1 MDLMDPRIGT
11 HTRSRRAPSVIIG
24 RRLSDFAPVG
34 RPSAMRSPARTSL
47 RLALPLALP
56 LAACSGDDGH
66 AGTSATTSA
75 LTSASASA
83 STSTSTSASGG
94 EASSSASASG
104 DTSEGSTS
112 AVGPAVCGDG
122 VVEGDEACDDGA
134 ANADDVADAC
144 RSDCSAPRCGDGVI
158 DPGHGEICDPM
169 ALAPGESCSPEC
181 SARRQRF
188 ELGVS
193 AVAHDL
199 VRDADDGLHLVWK
212 PDNGPAQELR
222 YGRIVDGA
230 LVMAEA
236 IPGSEGARTR
246 GFRPRF
252 AVDPA
257 GEKIHVAWSDQAMT
271 QLFHTWRIGQV
282 WEPGAELFFSVEGD
296 GNGVAQA
303 ASAIDADGLV
313 HILATTWDPVSIL
326 YWRRPLGEDTWLDQ
340 AAVLEGP
347 TDLDLRSTVAL
358 SDRAGD
364 VHATYKGVGVPG
376 RYLFAPSGGS
386 LLDSDKAP
394 IPGPEGGKHA
404 GMGDLWVRDDG
415 AIDAAFRTWDLG
427 VEGEWYARRP
437 AGASDF
443 ATPTTMVGPIQDAP
457 GGLDYDQWPA
467 IAADP
472 SGRALVTWAENPAS
486 TPDRVS
492 RVHLGIQS
500 GESFEVEVLDDDADL
515 DPFSKPSMSATADGT
530 YILWNSAESGLV
542 LLRLSWSN

>member
-1 MDLMDPRIGT
+1 
-11 HTRSRRAPSVIIG
+11 
-24 RRLSDFAPVG
+24 
-34 RPSAMRSPARTSL
+34 MRSLPSL
-47 RLALPLALP
+47 LPFALI
-56 LAACSGDDGH
+56 LAACGDDGN
-66 AGTSATTSA
+66 ADTSGAATSG

-83 STSTSTSASGG
+83 SGSAGGSTSGSASGSSG
-94 EASSSASASG
+94 AASSGGGSSSG
-104 DTSEGSTS
+104 DATEGSTGGG
-112 AVGPAVCGDG
+112 GPAVCGDG

-144 RSDCSAPRCGDGVI
+144 RTDCSAPRCGDGVI
-158 DPGHGEICDPM
+158 DPGHGEVCDPM
-169 ALAPGESCSPEC
+169 ALAPGESCSVEC
-181 SARRQRF
+181 DARRERF
-188 ELGVS
+188 ELGLS
-193 AVAHDL
+193 AVAYDL

-212 PDNGPAQELR
+212 ASNGPAQGLH

-230 LVMAEA
+230 LVMQEA

-257 GEKIHVAWSDQAMT
+257 GERVHVAWSDQAMT

-282 WEPGAELFFSVEGD
+282 WEPGAELFHSVEGVD
-296 GNGVAQA
+296 NGVAQA

-326 YWRRPLGEDTWLDQ
+326 YWRRPLGEDAWLDQ

-347 TDLDLRSTVAL
+347 TNLDLRSTVAL

-364 VHATYKGVGVPG
+364 VHATYKGVNVDG

-386 LLDSDKAP
+386 LVDSEKVS

-415 AIDAAFRTWDLG
+415 ALDAAFRTWDVG

-437 AGASDF
+437 AGAPEF
-443 ATPTTMVGPIQDAP
+443 VTPTTKVGPIQEAP

-472 SGRALVTWAENPAS
+472 SGRVLVAWAENPAA

-492 RVHLGIQS
+492 RVFLGINA
-500 GESFEVEVLDDDADL
+500 GDGFEVESLDDDAEVDA
-515 DPFSKPSMSATADGT
+515 FSKPAMSATAEAT
-530 YILWNSAESGLV
+530 YVLWNSAGAGLV
-542 LLRLSWSN
+542 LLRLSWAG